1 MQENYFFPI
10 IFFPTILI
18 DAPIDKLQKCHFI
31 LRSEFIWGM
40 LKSNKDV
47 HNLAV
52 TATLHIMAFSVPKL
66 Y

>member
-1 MQENYFFPI
+1 MKI
-10 IFFPTILI
+10 IFFAIISFPTILI
-18 DAPIDKLQKCHFI
+18 NAPIDKLQQCQFI
-31 LRSEFIWGM
+31 FRSEFIWGM

-52 TATLHIMAFSVPKL
+52 TATLSIMAFSVPKL

>member
-18 DAPIDKLQKCHFI
+18 DAPIDKLLKCQFI
-31 LRSEFIWGM
+31 FRSEFIWGM

-47 HNLAV
+47 HNLAI
-52 TATLHIMAFSVPKL
+52 TATLRIMAFSVPKL